1 MGKVKIKKKETR
13 IDMTA
18 MSDVTVLLLTFF
30 MLTSTFLQ
38 KEPVQ
43 VITPPS
49 VSEKKVPDSKLMS
62 VLVAQDGKIFLELLG
77 TKDSTLKSEDLREEA
92 LKKAVAAYN
101 ETHTNKVSLQPKHV
115 EAFRKQLIVTL
126 IGIQTLIRIPDVR
139 KPCAVL
145 GINVLTDRMQDP
157 VVAVLNGTRTVNDV
171 ISASV
176 YGKSHRRVG
185 NARLVVGMGILVHIV
200 IHRIDRFFSAVIA
213 QQLDKTVGNQNRHDP
228 LVQKLIDCERN
239 AQLLQSRSFGV
250 TEYIPFHHLHSE
262 FLFRV
267 FALIL

>member
-115 EAFRKQLIVTL
+115 EACRKQ
-126 IGIQTLIRIPDVR
+126 
-139 KPCAVL
+139 
-145 GINVLTDRMQDP
+145 
-157 VVAVLNGTRTVNDV
+157 
-171 ISASV
+171 
-176 YGKSHRRVG
+176 
-185 NARLVVGMGILVHIV
+185 NA
-200 IHRIDRFFSAVIA
+200 
-213 QQLDKTVGNQNRHDP
+213 
-228 LVQKLIDCERN
+228 
-239 AQLLQSRSFGV
+239 FGV
-250 TEYIPFHHLHSE
+250 PMSKLTQWLEMPIDERDKALKTGGIPIEENFDITRPTEFQIWVNAVYKALEDAGAADDMKKGTGIAIKADANTPYD
-262 FLFRV
+262 RV
-267 FALIL
+267 QVVMNNLQTIKMNKFSLMTALKAEEE